1 LPNLR
6 RKNSVNFQFFM
17 KEGQRLWT
25 REESILAINLYCK
38 IPFGQMHAGNAEV
51 KELALLIDRSPGSIA
66 RKLGNFASFDPKLKE
81 RGVGGL
87 PNVSKLD
94 AQIWQEY
101 MQDWD
106 EQFFESEKLL
116 AKKKHTSI
124 EKIYAVDLENLPP
137 TEGKE
142 RERLVMVRV
151 NQSQFRRI
159 VLTNFSNQC
168 CITGI
173 GMLELLVASHIA
185 PWSKDSSNRLS
196 PQNGLALN
204 TLHDKA
210 FDRHLITVT
219 EDLKIKISPK
229 FYKYKNVISIQQNFI
244 DYDGKSLI
252 APKKFYPDAEF
263 LKIHNDKFEG

>member
-1 LPNLR
+1 
-6 RKNSVNFQFFM
+6 M
-17 KEGQRLWT
+17 KEGQKLWT

-38 IPFGQMHAGNAEV
+38 IPFGQMHSRNADV
-51 KELALLIDRSPGSIA
+51 VELSNLIDRSPSAIA

-81 RGVGGL
+81 RGVRGL
-87 PNVSKLD
+87 ENVSKLD
-94 AQIWQEY
+94 KEIWQEY

-116 AKKKHTSI
+116 AKKKHTTI
-124 EKIYAVDLENLPP
+124 EKVYQIDLENLPAV
-137 TEGKE
+137 EGKE

-151 NQSQFRRI
+151 NQSQFRKI
-159 VLTNFSNQC
+159 VLSNFNNQC

-173 GMLELLVASHIA
+173 SILELIVASHIA
-185 PWSKDSSNRLS
+185 PWSIDKGNRLS

-210 FDRHLITVT
+210 FDRHLITIT
-219 EDLKIKISPK
+219 EDLKIKISSK
-229 FYKYKNVISIQQNFI
+229 FYKYKDVVSIKQNFI

-252 APKKFYPDAEF
+252 EPKKFYPDAEF
-263 LKIHNDKFEG
+263 LKMHNDKFAQ